1 MCFSR
6 MTQLPFR
13 QGAINFPVYDS
24 ARKGISPIPKMPN
37 NFLFFFSSVQI
48 LYLTPK
54 RNKWFFTLHQKP
66 KVLEGWQPPGGR
78 ALWLITV
85 NTSSICKQPRPS
97 SLVTNDWLCDQ
108 RQQAPTGQTEW
119 THSSLV
125 KGSMS
130 QLRLLSST
138 AFCTTERQ
146 DYTCRC
152 QMSGRFQWHP
162 CLQCIMHA
170 FNNLKVL
177 SIILLHNH
185 WYLVCKN
192 LSV

>member
-1 MCFSR
+1 MRVKRTSVLQRTWLVSLVLLCPPFLNTPSPSEAESPPADTCFSR

-54 RNKWFFTLHQKP
+54 RNKWFFTLLQKP

-78 ALWLITV
+78 ALWLVTV

-125 KGSMS
+125 EGSMS
-130 QLRLLSST
+130 RLRLLSST
-138 AFCTTERQ
+138 AFCTTGRQ
-146 DYTCRC
+146 DYHTT
-152 QMSGRFQWHP
+152 S
-162 CLQCIMHA
+162 
-170 FNNLKVL
+170 
-177 SIILLHNH
+177 
-185 WYLVCKN
+185 
-192 LSV
+192 